1 MEESVRL
8 VDAVCEVVDAR
19 IPQSSRN
26 PDIDVLTKNKPRL
39 IILNRADQADPAM
52 TERWKRYFEKLGTP
66 TIETDSCTGRGT
78 QEFPRKIRELLA
90 EKIARR
96 EATGQAGRPIR
107 VMVVGVPNV
116 GKSAFINRMSG
127 RRAVKAEDRP
137 GVTRGKQWAR
147 VDKGLDM
154 LDTPGILWPKF
165 DDPVV
170 GMRLAWTGA
179 VRDDVTDVEELASE
193 LMAMLSEPT
202 SERQFI
208 LYEALRKGADVDAL
222 YALTYIKPYFLSQM
236 RELVL
241 LEEEIIKHRGGELP
255 DALLISAK
263 GNGSWPLSNKLT
275 LSSGQL
281 LAGLENYSLLIGP
294 GTLTAGAGSDTDL
307 DIYVGY
313 NTTTISATLADNGA
327 GQVAL
332 VKHGG
337 GTLVLDG
344 GTGNTYSGGSFVNEG
359 TLTTG
364 TRPNNPYLGTERVV
378 VNNASLT
385 MGSSGATAN
394 HTGFDYRAINGG
406 QIQVG
411 NAGYTADDTFSIES
425 GCIIQSSSL

>member
-1 MEESVRL
+1 MNIQWYPGHMTKTRRMMEESVRL

-90 EKIARR
+90 GKIARR

-193 LMAMLSEPT
+193 LMAMLSREYPNSLIERYGVEARPGEMGWELLARAARKRGFLVKGGEPDNL
-202 SERQFI
+202 RMAKI
-208 LYEALRKGADVDAL
+208 LLDE
-222 YALTYIKPYFLSQM
+222 F
-236 RELVL
+236 
-241 LEEEIIKHRGGELP
+241 RGGKLGRITLETPP
-255 DALLISAK
+255 DP
-263 GNGSWPLSNKLT
+263 GS
-275 LSSGQL
+275 
-281 LAGLENYSLLIGP
+281 
-294 GTLTAGAGSDTDL
+294 
-307 DIYVGY
+307 
-313 NTTTISATLADNGA
+313 
-327 GQVAL
+327 
-332 VKHGG
+332 
-337 GTLVLDG
+337 
-344 GTGNTYSGGSFVNEG
+344 
-359 TLTTG
+359 
-364 TRPNNPYLGTERVV
+364 
-378 VNNASLT
+378 
-385 MGSSGATAN
+385 
-394 HTGFDYRAINGG
+394 
-406 QIQVG
+406 
-411 NAGYTADDTFSIES
+411 
-425 GCIIQSSSL
+425 